1 MTNKVILFSKD
12 IKSRKTRRN
21 KIIKTSTKKL
31 SKTNTKKAYKKN
43 KVLRAFTRSVGKK
56 SIMHGRKMH
65 GGNTNELANNLMD
78 FIYRYSNGDI
88 DQDDEDDEDGLG
100 GMQIA
105 IELDTL
111 IDAVKNCNINDLTE
125 TETFHGS
132 SAAFNILREFIEL
145 YDPHA
150 EHNENIKE
158 LFLELAETIIN
169 KLLGVYDGNYTEED
183 EENGIINDA
192 DVLLE
197 NTDIGQNLLMLASKA
212 GLFDLVKLLIII
224 FHAQLQ
230 EKDGY
235 DNTFL
240 SLLLQHTGAREI
252 FNNYELF
259 KLIIISLNAQN
270 DQSRELL
277 QLKDIICSDELCR
290 EKFIDIVDC
299 YNVTVRAEARVTN
312 QNNQLNL
319 HVIGNESQLNT
330 PSQPLAVAR
339 RTRLS
344 GVPTSGQVNDS
355 AFNAFDPTVPGTR
368 IEKPPH
374 LPGPST
380 WPPNRGGRRTTAF
393 RKTAFRKSGT
403 KKLR

>member
-1 MTNKVILFSKD
+1 MTNKVLLG
-12 IKSRKTRRN
+12 
-21 KIIKTSTKKL
+21 KISKTSAKKI
-31 SKTNTKKAYKKN
+31 SKTNVKKISKTKTKKAYKKN
-43 KVLRAFTRSVGKK
+43 KVLRDFTTSVGKK
-56 SIMHGRKMH
+56 SIMY

-192 DVLLE
+192 DVLLLE

-299 YNVTVRAEARVTN
+299 YNVTVHAEARVTN

-319 HVIGNESQLNT
+319 HVIGNESQLNR

-339 RTRLS
+339 RTRPS
-344 GVPTSGQVNDS
+344 GVPTSGPVNDS

-380 WPPNRGGRRTTAF
+380 WPPNRGGRRSRRKALLKKA
-393 RKTAFRKSGT
+393 RKTSG
-403 KKLR
+403 KKRF